1 MKCEAG
7 EKGPSDSILERT
19 PYHNTLQYT
28 FPDEQN
34 EGNLAPAENVPLKKR
49 RSISIGGGNFH
60 IVNHCLRKYE

>member
-34 EGNLAPAENVPLKKR
+34 EGNLAPAENVPPKKDGQY
-49 RSISIGGGNFH
+49 RSEGGISI
-60 IVNHCLRKYE
+60 L